1 MFRFNEML
9 VNKNW
14 EFLFR
19 SKFFEQFVCGSYI
32 VGYIFVEMVK
42 VVGIFVINVSIE
54 EICFRVNLNLELYGV
69 LLSRKFNQIGINV
82 SQNLFVF

>member
-1 MFRFNEML
+1 M
-9 VNKNW
+9 
-14 EFLFR
+14 
-19 SKFFEQFVCGSYI
+19 CGSYI

-69 LLSRKFNQIGINV
+69 LLSRKFN
-82 SQNLFVF
+82 